1 MKNKEYSLA
10 LGWWAA
16 RGFIHIWVLKYLE
29 ESNIKITE
37 ISGTSMWAIIWSLYA
52 VWKTIDEII
61 QIAWDVNYLKLIDF
75 DLKHGFLKW
84 EKVQKLLDSIF
95 GDIRIEEL
103 EIKLHIVATCIE
115 TWNREVFTSWR
126 VADAVRASLSLPG
139 IFKPKQIWDF
149 SYIDGWITTNLP
161 IDVLKWKNIIW
172 VSALKKLTWELS
184 TSRKVFWMNI
194 NKWFFNLNYQII
206 HRTILSMM
214 KQNEERSIENV
225 KWNFVLISPNFW
237 KLDYY
242 NFKQIEAFADI
253 WYQEIKKTLK

>member
-1 MKNKEYSLA
+1 MTNKEYSLA

-16 RGFIHIWVLKYLE
+16 RGFIHIGVLRYLE
-29 ESNIKITE
+29 ENEIKITE

-75 DLKHGFLKW
+75 DLKHWFLKW

-95 GDIRIEEL
+95 GDIKIEEL
-103 EIKLHIVATCIE
+103 KIKLHIVATCIE
-115 TWNREVFTSWR
+115 TWNREVFTSGR
-126 VADAVRASLSLPG
+126 LADAVRASLSLPG

-161 IDVLKWKNIIW
+161 IDVLEWNKIIW
-172 VSALKKLTWELS
+172 VSALKEITWELS

-225 KWNFVLISPNFW
+225 KWNFILISPKFW

-253 WYQEIKKTLK
+253 WYHEIEEKLV